1 MTKKEYIIKI
11 LDALTGYRPLARGI
25 KILVNGDVLD
35 TKTIDGITDL
45 LSAAIEETND
55 LTLKNKLQ
63 TSSAVLEKLKKIET
77 EQHSNDKTTLE
88 ELDQMIQ
95 NI

>member
-45 LSAAIEETND
+45 LSAAIEETKD

>member
-45 LSAAIEETND
+45 LSAAIEETKD
-55 LTLKNKLQ
+55 LSVKNKLQ

>member
-63 TSSAVLEKLKKIET
+63 TSSAVLEKLRKIET

>member
-45 LSAAIEETND
+45 LSAAIEETKD

-63 TSSAVLEKLKKIET
+63 TSSAVLEKLRKIET